1 LVSSKDNRPSTVPFD
16 KIMTD
21 LIHQLAATPVSSEPL
36 ASSSSEQIDPPT
48 TANPT
53 TATPAETPPTPSQA
67 TPPMNPPIPPPAP
80 PERADKPSPP
90 PLFAGDN
97 ANYDV
102 KQFLFLL
109 ANYFVLANIVE
120 RSTKIHTAVG
130 RLTGPA
136 LTWVMGIADDPVHQS
151 TTFASFT
158 KFTTAL
164 AAAFTPQE
172 AALAARQR
180 LWNCVQ
186 TTTVEAYVN
195 LFRTICLAITHI
207 TDHEKLDR
215 FLHGLKPAVRKE
227 LMVRG
232 VYTFSDAASMALRYD
247 LASMLATAPAL
258 PSALPPR
265 PPARLNAINASTSS
279 TPSTVRQPLTE
290 AIKADLLAKGACFY
304 CRQPGHSIA
313 DCPTRPARQGNGLP
327 Q

>member
-1 LVSSKDNRPSTVPFD
+1 
-16 KIMTD
+16 M
-21 LIHQLAATPVSSEPL
+21 
-36 ASSSSEQIDPPT
+36 
-48 TANPT
+48 
-53 TATPAETPPTPSQA
+53 
-67 TPPMNPPIPPPAP
+67 PPPAL

-90 PLFAGDN
+90 PLFAGDDP
-97 ANYDV
+97 NYNV
-102 KQFLFLL
+102 EQFLFLL
-109 ANYFVLANIVE
+109 FNFFTLASIVD
-120 RSTKIHTAVG
+120 RSTKIHTAIG

-136 LTWVMGIADDPVHQS
+136 LTWVMGIAKDPVHQA
-151 TTFASFT
+151 TTLASYT
-158 KFTTAL
+158 AFTTAL
-164 AAAFTPQE
+164 AAAFTPLE

-180 LWNCVQ
+180 LWTCVQ

-195 LFRTICLAITHI
+195 LFRTICLAIAHI

-232 VYTFSDAASMALRYD
+232 VSTFADATSMAIRYD
-247 LASMLATAPAL
+247 LASMLASAPAL
-258 PSALPPR
+258 PSAPPSR
-265 PPARLNAINASTSS
+265 PPARINTVNTSTSS
-279 TPSTVRQPLTE
+279 APATVRQPLTD